1 MKNALIALL
10 MVATTAP
17 SVALPVA
24 AQAQSR
30 DRDQD
35 RDRNRPDY
43 RWHGDQDN
51 WDARR
56 DYRRSS
62 ARERRLNRDDRIY
75 RAQDGRSYCQRK
87 DGTTGLVVG
96 GVGGAVVGNLI
107 GGGLLGTLAG
117 GAGGALLGRE
127 IDRGKVRCR

>member
-1 MKNALIALL
+1 MKNALIAAL
-10 MVATTAP
+10 MVATTATP
-17 SVALPVA
+17 MMLPTA
-24 AQAQSR
+24 AEAQRR
-30 DRDQD
+30 D
-35 RDRNRPDY
+35 RPDY
-43 RWHGDQDN
+43 RWHGDQQD

-56 DYRRSS
+56 DYRRGNY
-62 ARERRLNRDDRIY
+62 RERRMNRDDRVY
-75 RAQDGRSYCQRK
+75 RGRDGRSYCQRK

-96 GVGGAVVGNLI
+96 GVGGAVLGNLV